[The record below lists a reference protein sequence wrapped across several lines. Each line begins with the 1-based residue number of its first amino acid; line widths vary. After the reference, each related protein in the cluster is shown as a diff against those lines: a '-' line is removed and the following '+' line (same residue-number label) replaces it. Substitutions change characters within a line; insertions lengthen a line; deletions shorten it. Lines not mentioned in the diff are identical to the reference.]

1 MGEFEGEAVG
11 APLLL
16 APPSPEAAT
25 ALSRIR
31 ARRRRRRRATRE
43 NVSRVGAHRAP
54 ETAELLEQ
62 LWDEEP
68 ESSRRLARRFRA
80 IVGATHDPL
89 SHEELPREAC
99 AMEELHLA
107 LALRCTRAQARSAIR
122 EAHRA
127 ATLLPLC
134 LARLSHGEL
143 PAPWFEKLM
152 ERTGSLEDDALRRLD
167 VELSRTD
174 LTVSPEVF
182 SRILGHLLAAA
193 VARSEEP
200 EHARPENRRRVVLDP
215 PRPDGTGCL
224 RIIGPIPEILDLSRR
239 LDLAAPAVR
248 DGQRRAFE
256 QGTPLPVDPGGEIE
270 ASCLI
275 PTLARTRYNVLMS
288 STLAT
293 GGAAAPPPQ
302 VRVNVTVPAMT
313 LLGQSDAPGMLDGTT
328 PIPARMARELAGHET
343 TWYRV
348 LTDPSSGRFL
358 PAPAERY
365 RPTAEMRAHL
375 LLRHPT
381 CAVPGC
387 GRPSSTLSE
396 TDHLEEYD
404 HADPAAGGTTDAEN
418 LHELCREHHRLK
430 TLGLLDPVHDDL
442 AGTTWWE
449 TSGLMMA
456 RQDNG
461 RDLATAQVVDE
472 MTAAWEQHEHL
483 RRRRAET
490 AARRRWV
497 REQGLS
503 PGDMV
508 TGPDGEDDWWVG
520 HDGDLHPP
528 CDPPPY

>member
-1 MGEFEGEAVG
+1 V
-11 APLLL
+11 
-16 APPSPEAAT
+16 
-25 ALSRIR
+25 
-31 ARRRRRRRATRE
+31 
-43 NVSRVGAHRAP
+43 
-54 ETAELLEQ
+54 
-62 LWDEEP
+62 
-68 ESSRRLARRFRA
+68 
-80 IVGATHDPL
+80 
-89 SHEELPREAC
+89 
-99 AMEELHLA
+99 
-107 LALRCTRAQARSAIR
+107 
-122 EAHRA
+122 
-127 ATLLPLC
+127 
-134 LARLSHGEL
+134 
-143 PAPWFEKLM
+143 
-152 ERTGSLEDDALRRLD
+152 ERTGSLEDDALWRLD

-174 LTVSPEVF
+174 LSVSPEVF
-182 SRILGHLLAAA
+182 SRLLGHLLAAA
-193 VARSEEP
+193 VTRSEEP
-200 EHARPENRRRVVLDP
+200 EHARPEDRRRVVLDP

-239 LDLAAPAVR
+239 LDLAAHAVR

-256 QGTPLPVDPGGEIE
+256 QGTTLPVDPGGEIE

-288 STLAT
+288 SALAT
-293 GGAAAPPPQ
+293 GGAAIATAE

-313 LLGQSDAPGMLDGTT
+313 LLGQSDAPGMLDGTI
-328 PIPARMARELAGHET
+328 PIPARMARELAGRES

-381 CAVPGC
+381 CTVPGC
-387 GRPSSTLSE
+387 ARPSSSLSE

-404 HADPAAGGTTDAEN
+404 HADPAAGGPTDAEN

-430 TLGLLDPVHDDL
+430 TLGLLDPVRDDL

-449 TSGLMMA
+449 ASGLMMA
-456 RQDNG
+456 RQEDG

-472 MTAAWEQHEHL
+472 MTAAWQQHESL
-483 RRRRAET
+483 RQLRAER

-503 PGDMV
+503 PGDEA
-508 TGPDGEDDWWVG
+508 TGPDGEDGWWVG
-520 HDGDLHPP
+520 NDGDLHPP
-528 CDPPPY
+528 GDPPPY

>member
-1 MGEFEGEAVG
+1 MGEFEADAE
-11 APLLL
+11 PLLL
-16 APPSPEAAT
+16 APPSPEAAS
-25 ALSRIR
+25 ALSRVR

-43 NVSRVGAHRAP
+43 HISRIGEHRAP

-62 LWDEEP
+62 LWDSSAED
-68 ESSRRLARRFRA
+68 SRRLARRLRA

-89 SHEELPREAC
+89 APEELPREAR
-99 AMEELHLA
+99 AMEELHLS

-122 EAHRA
+122 EAHRV

-134 LARLSHGEL
+134 FARLSRGEL
-143 PAPWFEKLM
+143 PAPWFEKLL
-152 ERTGSLEDDALRRLD
+152 ERTGSLEAAALRRLD

-174 LTVSPEVF
+174 LSVSPEAF
-182 SRILGHLLAAA
+182 SRVLGHLLAAA

-200 EHARPENRRRVVLDP
+200 EHARPESRRRVVLDP
-215 PRPDGTGCL
+215 ARPDGTGCL

-239 LDLAAPAVR
+239 LDLAAHAVR

-275 PTLARTRYNVLMS
+275 PSLARTRYNVLMS
-288 STLAT
+288 SALAT
-293 GGAAAPPPQ
+293 GDAAPPPPQ
-302 VRVNVTVPAMT
+302 VRVNVTVPVMT
-313 LLGQSDAPGMLDGTT
+313 LLGQSDAPGMLDGTI
-328 PIPARMARELAGHET
+328 PLPARMARELAGHES

-348 LTDPSSGRFL
+348 LTDPTSGRFL
-358 PAPAERY
+358 PAPAQRY

-387 GRPSSTLSE
+387 GRPSSMLSE

-404 HADPAAGGTTDAEN
+404 HDDPTTGGTTDAEN

-430 TLGLLDPVHDDL
+430 TLGLLDPVRDDL
-442 AGTTWWE
+442 EGTTWWE
-449 TSGLMMA
+449 SSGLMMA
-456 RQDNG
+456 RQEDG

-483 RRRRAET
+483 RHLRAEA

-503 PGDMV
+503 PGDLV

-528 CDPPPY
+528 GEPPPY